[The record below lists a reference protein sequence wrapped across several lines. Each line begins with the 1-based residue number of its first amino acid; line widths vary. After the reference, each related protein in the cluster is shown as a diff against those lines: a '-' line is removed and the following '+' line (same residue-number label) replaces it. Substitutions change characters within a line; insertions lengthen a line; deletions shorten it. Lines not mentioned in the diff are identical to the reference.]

1 MTADKQNS
9 NGSTTTSTTSNASKW
24 KIVDTPQDSGLIPT
38 IAVTLWLGVNGFVLW
53 IILYAS
59 ELLYL
64 GVSYLIA
71 YISKAMVFLTTC
83 LFL

>member
-1 MTADKQNS
+1 MTVDKQNS
-9 NGSTTTSTTSNASKW
+9 SNGSSTSTTSDASKW
-24 KIVDTPQDSGLIPT
+24 KIKDTQQDYGLIPT

-64 GVSYLIA
+64 GISYLIA

>member
-24 KIVDTPQDSGLIPT
+24 KIKDTPQDSSLIPT

-59 ELLYL
+59 ELF
-64 GVSYLIA
+64 ICA
-71 YISKAMVFLTTC
+71 YRIL
-83 LFL
+83 

>member
-1 MTADKQNS
+1 MAADKQNS
-9 NGSTTTSTTSNASKW
+9 NGSAASTTSDESKW
-24 KIVDTPQDSGLIPT
+24 KIKDTPQDSGLIPT

-59 ELLYL
+59 ELLFL
-64 GVSYLIA
+64 CISYLIA
-71 YISKAMVFLTTC
+71 HLKAYLTTC

>member
-1 MTADKQNS
+1 MTDNKQN
-9 NGSTTTSTTSNASKW
+9 GSNASSSTSDAKKW

-59 ELLYL
+59 EFLFLCIT
-64 GVSYLIA
+64 VSYKSV
-71 YISKAMVFLTTC
+71 YILLTTY
-83 LFL
+83 LSIINY

>member
-59 ELLYL
+59 ELL
-64 GVSYLIA
+64 
-71 YISKAMVFLTTC
+71 FLC
-83 LFL
+83 I

>member
-1 MTADKQNS
+1 MAAGKQNS
-9 NGSTTTSTTSNASKW
+9 GSSTTSTTSNASKW
-24 KIVDTPQDSGLIPT
+24 KIKDTPQDSGLIPT

-64 GVSYLIA
+64 GISYLIA
-71 YISKAMVFLTTC
+71 YISKAMVFLTIC

>member
-1 MTADKQNS
+1 MVDDKQNGS
-9 NGSTTTSTTSNASKW
+9 NGSSSSSTSDASKW

-59 ELLYL
+59 ELL
-64 GVSYLIA
+64 
-71 YISKAMVFLTTC
+71 FLC
-83 LFL
+83 I